1 MPCLTVGHSNHELPA
16 LIALLHG
23 AGVRR
28 VIDVR
33 SWPRSRHAPQFDRE
47 SLARALGEAGLAYE
61 WRGKLLGGLLE
72 KIAGETTDDYWRRL
86 RALPRFQ
93 EGVAA
98 LATEETDDVALLC
111 AERDPINCHRFRAIA
126 EELTARGVAV
136 AHLLADGAIVA
147 HERLLAQTKAAQLSL
162 F

>member
-1 MPCLTVGHSNHELPA
+1 MPA

-33 SWPRSRHAPQFDRE
+33 SWPRSKHAPQFNQE
-47 SLARALGEAGLAYE
+47 SLERALDEAGIAYE
-61 WRGKLLGGLLE
+61 WQGKLLGGMLE
-72 KIAGETTDDYWRRL
+72 KVAGETTDDHWRRL
-86 RALPRFQ
+86 RARPCFQ

-98 LATEETDDVALLC
+98 LVGQEAEGAALLC
-111 AERDPINCHRFRAIA
+111 AERDPVNCHRFWAIA
-126 EELTARGVAV
+126 EELSARGVEV

-147 HERLLAQTKAAQLSL
+147 HAQLVARTKAAQLTL